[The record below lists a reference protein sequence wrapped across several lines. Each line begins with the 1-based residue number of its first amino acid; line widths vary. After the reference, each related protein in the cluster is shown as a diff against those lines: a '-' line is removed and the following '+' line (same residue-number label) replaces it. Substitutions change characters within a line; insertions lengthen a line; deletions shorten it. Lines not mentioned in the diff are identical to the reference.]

1 MHTALPHQLAGAEYF
16 AKSGKGLLADE
27 MGLGKGGTACTWL
40 GAIGARRTLITA
52 PYEITS
58 NLKQEIPKWVSDR
71 PIIDLRGHKKD
82 DRSAVY
88 DLLSNFDE
96 FICLL
101 NLEGWR
107 ADTGIINRL
116 VQLQFDSVLIDEA
129 HHVNNG
135 RTLSYKGL
143 REIVYALNKCPRCS
157 QLIRPVYTCN
167 RKNCASKGERFRN
180 RWCFKCGNVAA
191 KVTVPRCGICL
202 FDPTKDPEKSR
213 SVQHFLA
220 ITGTPV
226 INSCKD
232 WFWLESLWNPSLTS
246 QKAFLDEHCRAD
258 AKGNYVWTGIGK
270 KRLTNRTAPYYLA
283 RKRTDAG
290 IVLPPQSVITREYEF
305 DKENYAE
312 QWKLYKRV
320 EKQFKLDITSG
331 TVGITEAVV
340 QLLRLRQIL
349 VWPASIEGIE
359 IKRSFKLDLVTE
371 LAKEFLQA
379 EQRIVVFSHFKEPL
393 RELERRLGTQSVVFD
408 GSTSQGLRE
417 AIRADFGNAS
427 ASHPQW
433 NAVLCNYRS
442 AGEGLNL
449 VGATQAIVLDRD
461 WSPGRN
467 KQAWA
472 RLDRIGQT
480 QETAVHIPTILGT
493 VDVWMDKLNEFKA
506 TIDSETI
513 RLAMESV

>member
-1 MHTALPHQLAGAEYF
+1 
-16 AKSGKGLLADE
+16 

-40 GAIGARRTLITA
+40 STIGARRTLITG

-58 NLKQEIPKWVSDR
+58 NLKQEIPKWIDNKPV
-71 PIIDLRGHKKD
+71 IDLRGHKKD

-88 DLLSNFDE
+88 DLLSHFDE

-107 ADTGIINRL
+107 ADTSIINRL
-116 VQLQFDSVLIDEA
+116 VQLQFDSVIVDEA
-129 HHVNNG
+129 HHLNNG

-143 REIVYALNKCPRCS
+143 REIVYAVNKCSRCS
-157 QLIRPVYTCN
+157 NHLRPTYTCN
-167 RKNCASKGERFRN
+167 RKNCVAKGERFPN

-191 KVTVPRCGICL
+191 KVAIPRCGNCL
-202 FDPTKDPEKSR
+202 LDPTKDLEKAR
-213 SVQHFLA
+213 SVQNLLA

-226 INSCKD
+226 INACENF
-232 WFWLESLWNPSLTS
+232 FWLASLWDPTLTS
-246 QKAFLDEHCRAD
+246 KKAFLDEHCRVDGA
-258 AKGNYVWTGIGK
+258 GRHVWTAIGK
-270 KRLTNRTAPYYLA
+270 KRLTRRIAPNYLA
-283 RKRTDAG
+283 RTRKDAG
-290 IVLPPQSVITREYEF
+290 IILPPQSVITREYEF
-305 DKENYAE
+305 DKDNYGD
-312 QWKLYKRV
+312 QWRLYKRV

-349 VWPASIEGIE
+349 VWPASIDGIT
-359 IKRSFKLDLVTE
+359 IKRSFKLDLVTD
-371 LAKEFLQA
+371 LAKEFLKA
-379 EQRIVVFSHFKEPL
+379 DQRIVIFSHFKEPL
-393 RELERRLGTQSVVFD
+393 RELERRLGSQSVVYD
-408 GSTSQGLRE
+408 GSTSQSLRE
-417 AIRADFGNAS
+417 AIRADFETSA

-449 VGATQAIVLDRD
+449 VGATQAIVLDKD

-467 KQAWA
+467 SQAWH

-480 QETAVHIPTILGT
+480 QETAVHIPTILST
-493 VDVWMDKLNEFKA
+493 VDVWMDKLNDFKA

-513 RLAMESV
+513 RQAMESV